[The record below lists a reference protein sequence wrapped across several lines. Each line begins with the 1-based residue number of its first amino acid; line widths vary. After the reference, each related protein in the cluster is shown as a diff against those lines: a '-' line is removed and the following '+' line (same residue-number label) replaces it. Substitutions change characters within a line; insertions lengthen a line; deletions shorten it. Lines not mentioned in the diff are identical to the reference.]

1 MSWDIVQALLALAVG
16 AFALVHF
23 LGKARRELRDGVSV
37 GRYGKAYRRDRGP
50 VLYWIVLVG
59 NAMAGVIG
67 FALMVAF
74 ATMRVL

>member
-1 MSWDIVQALLALAVG
+1 VTWDVLQALFALAIG

-37 GRYGKAYRRDRGP
+37 GRYGKPYPRARRP
-50 VLYWIVLVG
+50 ILYWVVLVG
-59 NAMAGVIG
+59 NAVAGVIG

-74 ATMRVL
+74 AAMRAL